1 MAALW
6 DEMMMGNS
14 TRRAV
19 PGSAFEFL
27 FGVST
32 TQGFTSPWLS
42 SGMFFFFRST
52 FEFNHGPKL
61 KTTG

>member
-19 PGSAFEFL
+19 PGSAFEFFVWL
-27 FGVST
+27 FFHT
-32 TQGFTSPWLS
+32 RIHLTKRLS
-42 SGMFFFFRST
+42 SGMGFCFFF
-52 FEFNHGPKL
+52 
-61 KTTG
+61 